1 MTLKFNLKSL
11 EKKTWTS
18 YFQDG
23 LWDIFFGLMMVS
35 MGVRAITIW
44 SYIIMIAAVLVVPL
58 GKTFITI
65 PRMGSVKFSSERRA
79 RQKKV
84 NFVIGIA
91 LLATAAVLAITLL
104 GHYLPPKEI
113 RAAVQGVMFILIFF
127 AIAYFMDF
135 NRLYIYGLLFAV
147 GAVLWEL
154 FGIPAGPVAFI
165 VSGSVALATGL
176 TYLLKFL
183 RKYTNSKE
191 VA

>member
-1 MTLKFNLKSL
+1 MTQKFNLKSL
-11 EKKTWTS
+11 EKKAWTS

-23 LWDIFFGLMMVS
+23 LLDIFFGLMMVS
-35 MGVRAITIW
+35 AGVRAVTIW
-44 SYIIMIAAVLVVPL
+44 SYLIMVAAVLVLPL

-65 PRMGSVKFSSERRA
+65 PRMGNVKFRSERMA

-84 NFVIGIA
+84 MFVIGIA
-91 LLATAAVLAITLL
+91 LLATAAVLVITLL
-104 GHYLPPKEI
+104 GNYLPPKEI
-113 RAAVQGVMFILIFF
+113 RAAVQGIMFILIFS

-165 VSGSVALATGL
+165 VSGIVALTIGL
-176 TYLLKFL
+176 IYLVKFLLK
-183 RKYTNSKE
+183 YSNSKGI
-191 VA
+191 A